1 MLAAVR
7 IWNPPSTKQT
17 IDSTHPGHSAGYTVA
32 MSADKFRFPTLTAV
46 VIANMVGTG
55 VFTSLGFQLLDIRSG
70 FALILLW
77 ALGGIAAL
85 CGAMTY
91 GELGAALPR
100 SGGEYN
106 LLRRIYHPAA
116 GFVSGWI
123 SSTVGFSGPVALA
136 AMTFAAYAASIFPGG
151 LGDSMQKA
159 LACGLLI
166 VLTAVHATNH
176 RNSSSTQ
183 VVFTVLKVAVI
194 LAFIGSALLIVD
206 SPQPVNFFPAP
217 GDAAVI
223 TSGAYA
229 VALIY
234 VSFAYTG
241 WNAATYLVSELEN
254 PQRTLPWILISGT
267 AVVTLLYLGLNFSF
281 LYAAPMDAM
290 TGQVE
295 VGAIA
300 ARAAFG
306 EVAGG
311 FTGLV
316 LAMLLIS
323 TVSAMTMAGPRVIQ
337 VIGEDY
343 PAIGML
349 GKKNRNGIPSLAIC
363 IQSFVALLF
372 ILSSTFESIL
382 VFSGFTL
389 ALNSFVTVF
398 GIFVLRW
405 KQPDLERPYRT
416 FLYPLPPIIYLLLT
430 GWTLGFT
437 LVNRPVEGLFS
448 LAIISLGLLFYFLA
462 AKQETRR
469 QESSV

>member
-1 MLAAVR
+1 
-7 IWNPPSTKQT
+7 
-17 IDSTHPGHSAGYTVA
+17 
-32 MSADKFRFPTLTAV
+32 MSANKFRFPTLTAV

-70 FALILLW
+70 FALLALW
-77 ALGGIAAL
+77 AIGGITAL

-116 GFVSGWI
+116 GFVSGWV

-136 AMTFAAYAASIFPGG
+136 AMTFAAYASSVFPDGVG
-151 LGDSMQKA
+151 ANMQKLMA
-159 LACGLLI
+159 SVLLI
-166 VLTAVHATNH
+166 LLTLVHATNH
-176 RNSSSTQ
+176 KNSSGTQ
-183 VVFTVLKVAVI
+183 VIFTILKIAVI
-194 LAFIGSALLIVD
+194 LSFIVGTVLVVGT
-206 SPQPVNFFPAP
+206 PQVVNFSPAP
-217 GDAAVI
+217 GDGTI
-223 TSGAYA
+223 ILSSDYA

-241 WNAATYLVSELEN
+241 WNAATYLSSELEN

-290 TGQVE
+290 VGQVE

-300 ARAAFG
+300 AQAAFG
-306 EVAGG
+306 ETAGRL
-311 FTGLV
+311 TGLV

-343 PAIGML
+343 PAIGVL
-349 GKKNRNGIPSLAIC
+349 GKKNSNGIPATAIW
-363 IQSFVALLF
+363 IQSSVALLF

-389 ALNSFVTVF
+389 ALNSFVTIA
-398 GIFVLRW
+398 GIFVLRYR
-405 KQPDLERPYRT
+405 QPDLERPYRT
-416 FLYPLPPIIYLLLT
+416 FLYPFTPLLYLVLT
-430 GWTLGFT
+430 GWILGFT
-437 LVNRPVEGLFS
+437 LVSRPLEALFS
-448 LAIISLGLLFYFLA
+448 LGFIGSGLIFYWLA
-462 AKQETRR
+462 ANRLSET
-469 QESSV
+469 